1 MLAHELVHFGQQKE
15 TRSRLTWFLMY
26 AFLPGF
32 RREAELEAYAA
43 TIRYYVNHFQWT
55 PVVKIWLVNEL
66 SGWTYMHM
74 MSRREAEK
82 WVIETASKIKREA

>member
-1 MLAHELVHFGQQKE
+1 
-15 TRSRLTWFLMY
+15 MY